1 MRINENVKEFVGETA
16 SEAAW
21 NAEDG
26 KDLLVKDAIF
36 IRDKGHLTKVRYES
50 ILYLKGDGNYT
61 TLVTSSK
68 SYSLRNILK
77 DFEEVLP
84 SNYFL
89 RIHKSFIVNIHEI
102 NTISSK
108 EVTVG
113 QEKVPVGRTYYP
125 ILINSIQKLGSSGFD

>member
-1 MRINENVKEFVGETA
+1 
-16 SEAAW
+16 
-21 NAEDG
+21 
-26 KDLLVKDAIF
+26 
-36 IRDKGHLTKVRYES
+36 
-50 ILYLKGDGNYT
+50 LKGDGNYT
-61 TLVTSSK
+61 TLVTSSR

-84 SNYFL
+84 SKYFL